1 MTEMIQEKKPV
12 NYKVYWLI
20 WLVLLVLTVIML
32 FVGQGLFSRMAVV
45 SLLLVAMAAKASL
58 IGGYFMHLRFEK
70 LVLILIVALAIVLTA
85 LALFVLIAPDGTR
98 ILRLSH

>member
-1 MTEMIQEKKPV
+1 MEGIQEKKHV
-12 NYKVYWLI
+12 NYKLYWLV

-32 FVGQGLFSRMAVV
+32 FVGHGSLSRMAII
-45 SLLLVAMAAKASL
+45 SLLLVAMSAKASL

-70 LVLILIVALAIVLTA
+70 LVLVLTVALAIVLTA
-85 LALFVLIAPDGTR
+85 LALFILIAPDGAR